1 VARRP
6 PKPGGGG
13 IGRPLGPMGGR
24 GAGGGG
30 TGLPEGLI
38 GGRGAA
44 RSVVGAAAAT
54 SAGGAAAAAAAA
66 AAAGAGADSGAG
78 AAAGATVSLVTGR
91 EAGRGGAVVRAT
103 AGVDGSLAG
112 VGAAGGALGAVA
124 GRLLIRRGARAS
136 PVLVAGDVEVVVL
149 GAAFDAAVLAAA
161 VEVAD
166 ELDLTTVFLVAGA
179 GSAAAGAGASGWT
192 SRRSPSASA
201 LRRTRSAWASSMED
215 EWLLTPMPRERAS
228 SSPSLLLR
236 PSSLASS

>member
-6 PKPGGGG
+6 PMPGGGG

-44 RSVVGAAAAT
+44 RSGAGAAGAT
-54 SAGGAAAAAAAA
+54 SMGGAAAA
-66 AAAGAGADSGAG
+66 AAAGAGTDSGAG

-91 EAGRGGAVVRAT
+91 AGGRDGADVLAT
-103 AGVDGSLAG
+103 AGAEGAA
-112 VGAAGGALGAVA
+112 VGAGAGGGALGAAV
-124 GRLLIRRGARAS
+124 GRLLISRGALTS
-136 PVLVAGDVEVVVL
+136 PVLVAGAVEVV
-149 GAAFDAAVLAAA
+149 APAVLAAAVFDAA

-179 GSAAAGAGASGWT
+179 GSASTGAGASGWT

-236 PSSLASS
+236 PNSLANS